1 MSWEDLA
8 QVVAPKVLVDAIDT
22 SERLRSLG
30 IPHAL
35 VGGLAVGLHG
45 HPRATKDVDF
55 IVGSAAF
62 ASIKPILSFREE
74 LSGVVRWGVIDLLAA
89 LPDDPPLE
97 GALQMPA
104 PGEVPVVPVE
114 VLVLMKLRAQRPQ
127 DEADVAH
134 LVTAGMDVRGVL
146 EWLSARAPDHVP
158 AFSRLAQRAL
168 ARHS

>member
-8 QVVAPKVLVDAIDT
+8 RVVAPKVLTDAIDT
-22 SERLRSLG
+22 SERLRVLG

-55 IVGSAAF
+55 IVGVAAF

-74 LSGVVRWGVIDLLAA
+74 LGDLVRWGVIDLLAA
-89 LPDDPPLE
+89 LPDDPALE
-97 GALQMPA
+97 QALQDPS

-114 VLVLMKLRAQRPQ
+114 VLVLMKLRAGRPQ

-134 LVTAGMDVRGVL
+134 LARAGMDVRAVL
-146 EWLSARAPDHVP
+146 EWLGEHAAEHV
-158 AFSRLAQRAL
+158 ATFSRLAQRAL
-168 ARHS
+168 AER